1 MIKIACTSFRTGPAR
16 MLPVAGLLAL
26 MSVVLALPASGQQ
39 QGRVR
44 LFIDPGDSYA
54 FILDGKYRM
63 QERELSLTPGRHT
76 LTFWA
81 PRRAIV
87 DTAVQVVADSLST
100 FMLQL
105 PWSAGWVAHTQELK
119 RHRGKR
125 FLTRSLPALAT
136 LGLGIWAGTA
146 FVDHRNAYNELN
158 DLEDSYSSLGVP
170 REITSLKEERIPAA
184 QDELARTRTTFL
196 VSTGLFVAAAAG
208 TWYAFRKTARE
219 PVPVFEDKEK
229 VRFDGLVWLPGAQG
243 GTWAAGITVPIR

>member
-1 MIKIACTSFRTGPAR
+1 MIEIACSSFRTGPAR
-16 MLPVAGLLAL
+16 MLSVAGLLAL

-44 LFIDPGDSYA
+44 LFIDPGDNYA

-170 REITSLKEERIPAA
+170 REIA
-184 QDELARTRTTFL
+184 QPE
-196 VSTGLFVAAAAG
+196 
-208 TWYAFRKTARE
+208 
-219 PVPVFEDKEK
+219 
-229 VRFDGLVWLPGAQG
+229 G
-243 GTWAAGITVPIR
+243 GTDPGGTGRTGPDPHHLPRVHGPVRGGRCGNVVCLPEDRP